1 MKIDEL
7 KRAHVLSCHNR
18 AQLDN
23 STLCGCFYCLKIF
36 DPKLIVEWCD
46 NNQITICPYCG
57 IDSIIYDSQFYPVS
71 NDFLKQM
78 KDYWF

>member
-1 MKIDEL
+1 MKMDEL

-23 STLCGCFYCLKIF
+23 SKLWGCFYCLKIF

-46 NNQITICPYCG
+46 NNQTAISHI
-57 IDSIIYDSQFYPVS
+57 VE
-71 NDFLKQM
+71 
-78 KDYWF
+78 